1 MATAQQQAEALLND
15 IDSLGATPAAS
26 LTPTKPGAL
35 QGNAIEAIEFLDE
48 ITKSSPKPK
57 LVAPSL
63 ARPSSRATERISLKT
78 KIPEAPAP
86 PPPTAVEPPVASQ
99 STPWGWGSVW
109 SSASAA
115 IQQAK
120 TVVDE
125 GVKNLPQVTQ
135 SDQPRQWREGLID
148 YVKSA
153 QLDKIGIGSDSC
165 ICHSCILTVW
175 SSRPGFK
182 DRVPFDTDRYSERC
196 GTPYCST

>member
-15 IDSLGATPAAS
+15 IDSLGASPAPT

-35 QGNAIEAIEFLDE
+35 QGDAAQAIEFLDE
-48 ITKSSPKPK
+48 ITKSSEAAPKPK
-57 LVAPSL
+57 LVALSL
-63 ARPSSRATERISLKT
+63 ARPSSRTTERVSLKT

-86 PPPTAVEPPVASQ
+86 PPPSAVEPSAASLG
-99 STPWGWGSVW
+99 SWGWGSVW

-125 GVKNLPQVTQ
+125 GVKNLPQVPQ
-135 SDQPRQWREGLID
+135 SEQTRQWREGLID

-153 QLDKIGIGSDSC
+153 QLDKLGA
-165 ICHSCILTVW
+165 
-175 SSRPGFK
+175 
-182 DRVPFDTDRYSERC
+182 
-196 GTPYCST
+196 